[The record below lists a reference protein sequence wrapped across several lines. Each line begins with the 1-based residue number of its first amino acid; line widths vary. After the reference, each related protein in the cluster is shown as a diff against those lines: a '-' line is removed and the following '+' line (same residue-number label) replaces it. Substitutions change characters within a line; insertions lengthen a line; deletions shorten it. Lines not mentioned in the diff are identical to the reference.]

1 MAHMK
6 QLWENINRVLDT
18 TKWSCEEIANYFNCP
33 VNLVNEV
40 VEQRLERHKLQD
52 MEAMLILILTILKEE
67 Y

>member
-18 TKWSCEEIANYFNCP
+18 TKWSCEEIANYFNFP

-40 VEQRLERHKLQD
+40 VEQRWEQMKQKID
-52 MEAMLILILTILKEE
+52 GSQ
-67 Y
+67 